1 MPPHVPLLQTMGSPN
16 PCLDQRWPS
25 KSGFLYFTTPHSAH
39 LKPALPLS
47 FSVVLSASDVEGTD
61 CAEKDPAVQKPQEC
75 QKHLAV
81 WQDHGELNNV
91 SHSVV

>member
-1 MPPHVPLLQTMGSPN
+1 MPPHVPLLQTIGSPN

-47 FSVVLSASDVEGTD
+47 FPVVLSASDVEGTD
-61 CAEKDPAVQKPQEC
+61 CAKGGSCCPEDSGMPGAMCCMAGPR
-75 QKHLAV
+75 
-81 WQDHGELNNV
+81 
-91 SHSVV
+91 

>member
-61 CAEKDPAVQKPQEC
+61 CAEEGSYCPEASGMPEAFGC
-75 QKHLAV
+75 MA
-81 WQDHGELNNV
+81 GPR
-91 SHSVV
+91 